1 MKRITVV
8 WNKHGAGSLI
18 GVFDNDEKVREIRK
32 KVKNLKE
39 QNYIEFIE
47 VELNKEYLDGLE

>member
-18 GVFDNDEKVREIRK
+18 GVFDNDVKVKEIRN
-32 KVKNLKE
+32 KVKSLKE

-47 VELNKEYLDGLE
+47 VELNKEYFDGLE